1 MKKSLIFTLTV
12 FFLMSLNILFLPVD
26 SEARD
31 IERVS
36 VDNSGGEGD
45 GGSIYPS
52 ISSDGRYVAFDSTAT
67 NLVAGDTNARGDV
80 FVYDRVTDTIE
91 MVSVDNSGVQGD
103 DGSYNPSISS
113 DGRYVAFTSYA
124 TNLVTGDTNTFSD
137 VFAYDRVTNEIERV
151 SVDNG
156 GVEENG
162 NSQDPSISSDGR
174 YVAFESPATNL
185 VIGDTNARNDVFV
198 YDRVTNEIER
208 VSVDN
213 SAVQG
218 DGSSYRPSISSDGR
232 YVAFYS
238 FAANLVAGDTNGR
251 SDVFVYDRVTNEI
264 ERVSVDNS
272 SVQGNND
279 SYNTRI
285 NSDGRYVA
293 FHSEATNLVTGDTNT
308 DSDVFVYD
316 RDTNEIERV
325 SVDNGGVE
333 GNDDSE
339 YPSISSDGRYVAFT
353 SHATNL
359 VTGDTNTDSDVFV
372 YDRDTDTIEMVSV
385 DNSGVQGDDVSEY
398 PSISSD
404 GRYVAF
410 ESNATNLVAGDTNAR
425 DDVFVSYT
433 VSGTSPGG
441 GGGCFVGAMADVIPK

>member
-12 FFLMSLNILFLPVD
+12 FFLMSLNILFLPIE
-26 SEARD
+26 SEARN

-45 GGSIYPS
+45 GGSNYPS
-52 ISSDGRYVAFDSTAT
+52 ISSDGRYVAFDSNAT

-80 FVYDRVTDTIE
+80 FVYDRDSDTIE
-91 MVSVDNSGVQGD
+91 RVSVDNSGIQGN

-113 DGRYVAFTSYA
+113 DGRYVAF
-124 TNLVTGDTNTFSD
+124 
-137 VFAYDRVTNEIERV
+137 V
-151 SVDNG
+151 S
-156 GVEENG
+156 
-162 NSQDPSISSDGR
+162 S
-174 YVAFESPATNL
+174 
-185 VIGDTNARNDVFV
+185 
-198 YDRVTNEIER
+198 
-208 VSVDN
+208 
-213 SAVQG
+213 
-218 DGSSYRPSISSDGR
+218 
-232 YVAFYS
+232 
-238 FAANLVAGDTNGR
+238 
-251 SDVFVYDRVTNEI
+251 
-264 ERVSVDNS
+264 
-272 SVQGNND
+272 
-279 SYNTRI
+279 
-285 NSDGRYVA
+285 
-293 FHSEATNLVTGDTNT
+293 ATNLVTGDTNT

-325 SVDNGGVE
+325 SVDGSGVQGNDYSQDPSISSDGRYVAFESPATNLVTGDTNASTDVFVYDRDANEIERVSVDNSGGQGNGYSYRPSISSDGRYVSFYSFATNLVTGDTNARSDVFVYDRDTNE
-333 GNDDSE
+333 IERVSVDNSGGQGNNNSYNTRISSDGRYVAFHSEANNLVTGDTNADRDVFVYDRDTDTIERVSVDNSGMQGNDDSE

-372 YDRDTDTIEMVSV
+372 YDRDTDTIERVSV

-410 ESNATNLVAGDTNAR
+410 ESDAANLVTGDTNAR

-433 VSGTSPGG
+433 VSPPGEDG
-441 GGGCFVGAMADVIPK
+441 ESSGCFISTCSTLE